1 MISSDKNVDKLR
13 KHDPMLRMSAIVLFK
28 SPLQAWYSN
37 YRKLS
42 LDSGMS
48 PQADINVFMD
58 SWIRNYSELLHKFD
72 CEGTKV
78 FLSFDDFCLN
88 PKWHFRQI
96 CKLFELEYDAKVMR
110 KEVGSQH
117 YFGGNLIF
125 NQKVESDSF
134 RFKIRKLDDV
144 ELPDAD
150 VAIIESNMEMQ
161 SIYQQLIE
169 RYWQNFEVAS
179 SKPSKAV
186 AA

>member
-1 MISSDKNVDKLR
+1 M
-13 KHDPMLRMSAIVLFK
+13 
-28 SPLQAWYSN
+28 
-37 YRKLS
+37 
-42 LDSGMS
+42 
-48 PQADINVFMD
+48 
-58 SWIRNYSELLHKFD
+58 
-72 CEGTKV
+72 
-78 FLSFDDFCLN
+78 
-88 PKWHFRQI
+88 
-96 CKLFELEYDAKVMR
+96 
-110 KEVGSQH
+110 
-117 YFGGNLIF
+117 
-125 NQKVESDSF
+125 ESDSF